1 MSGTGC
7 ICLWISLSLVWQ
19 KWYKSPIQHATWRVF
34 VYSLP
39 HFQVICTNWL
49 QGEPGNNASVCAQN
63 SFVVYRSTPMASFH
77 SNLHSLQLLLTCFHY
92 LPIFHWLLLSGV
104 TWTLQDLGT
113 YSTEKHPMPPYSKE
127 PRINCRDCFN
137 PLPTS
142 LQPHCLLQHGTE
154 WQSLSQSLLWE
165 SLRYMCLL
173 TWLLI
178 STHYGTT
185 GQL

>member
-1 MSGTGC
+1 MPLRGYLC
-7 ICLWISLSLVWQ
+7 IVYLISRLSAEIYCRDSLE
-19 KWYKSPIQHATWRVF
+19 TMLVF
-34 VYSLP
+34 VAKFDIS
-39 HFQVICTNWL
+39 FF
-49 QGEPGNNASVCAQN
+49 
-63 SFVVYRSTPMASFH
+63 FVVHRSTQMASFH

-92 LPIFHWLLLSGV
+92 LPIFHWLLLSGMML
-104 TWTLQDLGT
+104 TLQDLGT

-127 PRINCRDCFN
+127 PRINCRDCFH
-137 PLPTS
+137 PLATS
-142 LQPHCLLQHGTE
+142 LQPHCLLPHGTE

-165 SLRYMCLL
+165 SLRYVCLQ